1 MKAKFAGILLAGFLA
16 ACGSDDDD
24 DGQIVADQVAA
35 DLNGQYSLTAVAT
48 VDFADDG
55 GSCSDATGNLT
66 LTDGAITGTA
76 VTTDNG
82 TVFDISGSV
91 ADDGVLSGG
100 FATSGQTIVMF
111 EGSIVGTSGSGD
123 WVDEFGC
130 MGTWEGALIP

>member
-1 MKAKFAGILLAGFLA
+1 MLAGFLA

-24 DGQIVADQVAA
+24 GGEIVADQQVAA
-35 DLNGQYSLTAVAT
+35 DLNGQYSLLAVST
-48 VDFADDG
+48 VDFARDG
-55 GSCSDATGNLT
+55 GSCSDATGTLT
-66 LTDGAITGTA
+66 LTDGVVSGSA

-111 EGSIVGTSGSGD
+111 EVSIVGMSGAGD
-123 WVDEFGC
+123 WVDDFGC
-130 MGTWEGALIP
+130 MGTWEASL